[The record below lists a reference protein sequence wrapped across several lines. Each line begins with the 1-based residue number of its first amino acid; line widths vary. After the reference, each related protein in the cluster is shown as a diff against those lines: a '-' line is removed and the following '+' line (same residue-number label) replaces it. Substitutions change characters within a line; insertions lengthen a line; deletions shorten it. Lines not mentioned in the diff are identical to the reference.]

1 MYDYY
6 LTLNIICTYNNNCK
20 TSSPFSLTG

>member
-6 LTLNIICTYNNNCK
+6 LTLNIIYIYNNCK
-20 TSSPFSLTG
+20 ISSPFSLTG